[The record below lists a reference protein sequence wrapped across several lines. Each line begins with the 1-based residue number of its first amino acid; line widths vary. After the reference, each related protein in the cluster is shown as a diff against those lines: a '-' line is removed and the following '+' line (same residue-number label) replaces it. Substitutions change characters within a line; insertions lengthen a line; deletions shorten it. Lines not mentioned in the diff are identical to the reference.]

1 MLQLTGWIE
10 QRWERSWNNIRFLL
24 TCLSSCVR
32 FHFVVFTRSVV
43 IVWFQSP
50 FPGDDEEEVFDSIV
64 NEEVR
69 YPRFLSTEALS
80 IMRRV
85 GWIDYGFRK
94 DTHTQPFNGPLS
106 GTTRWDGTNTHSHPS
121 WSSDILYQLLPSS
134 TIHRVLLVQFTCLTV
149 LFHNLCPLQVL
160 FGIPLGLEPSAS
172 YSIHSFTHLLSSFRN
187 TCQYHPRLFYR
198 STKIM
203 SSVPNLCLNS
213 SLGNLSFTLMPHIH
227 LTILIPA
234 TNHANIAC

>member
-1 MLQLTGWIE
+1 MT
-10 QRWERSWNNIRFLL
+10 
-24 TCLSSCVR
+24 T
-32 FHFVVFTRSVV
+32 
-43 IVWFQSP
+43 
-50 FPGDDEEEVFDSIV
+50 
-64 NEEVR
+64 
-69 YPRFLSTEALS
+69 
-80 IMRRV
+80 
-85 GWIDYGFRK
+85 DYAK
-94 DTHTQPFNGPLS
+94 THTHNRLTALCLGLPG
-106 GTTRWDGTNTHSHPS
+106 GTVPIPTHTHPGHQTS
-121 WSSDILYQLLPSS
+121 FINFF
-134 TIHRVLLVQFTCLTV
+134 HLVQSIASS
-149 LFHNLCPLQVL
+149 LFNLPASQSFSTTSVQVL
-160 FGIPLGLEPSAS
+160 FGLEPSAL